1 MKLTGDSM
9 ASDEGTGDCDGGRTV
24 IVGVKLDPRSR
35 ELLTWALVKVAEP
48 GDHVIALHVIGS
60 MPAGTGSLLSLV
72 NTFDSVLAVYEG
84 FCNLKQVDL
93 KLKVC
98 RGESARKLLVREA
111 KSFNASTVIVGTS
124 KTHHTIRSSASVAKY
139 CAKKLPKC
147 ISVFAVDN
155 GKIAFHR
162 EATKT
167 CGVQVKPNE
176 GPALSRKS
184 FKLCTKTNLRNC
196 ECCERVLALPE
207 STAIEDLPD
216 DQEKKDSL
224 ALVPFQKIGDG
235 HGRAT
240 VVKES
245 NQSKHGWSVLRQ
257 VFLPRKHM
265 QKSYVSN
272 SYVFQRAV
280 KQTSWHSSAV
290 VHPDLKKINIDKND
304 NSTLDGQ
311 SGAIVPFGSASNS
324 GFSNFHEE
332 LSSLQEKYSSS
343 CRVYSFQELASATA
357 NFSPENLVGKGG
369 SSYVYKGCLPDGK
382 EVAVKILKPS
392 EDVVKE
398 FLLEIEIITTL
409 HHKNIISLSGFSFDD
424 NNLLLVYDFLTRG
437 SLEENIHGDKKDSNE
452 FGWQE
457 RYKVAVGVAEAL
469 EFLHNGC
476 AQAVIHRD
484 VKSSNILLSD
494 NFEPQLS
501 DFGLASWGSSSSHVT
516 CTDVAGTFGYLAP
529 EYFMHGRVTDRID
542 VYAFGVVLLELLSS
556 RKPINNESP
565 KGQESL
571 VMWARPVLKDG
582 KLSQLLDSSL
592 GDPEHWLIDRMG
604 LAATLCLRRSPKSRP
619 QISVILKL
627 LHGDDEVTSW
637 AKQEVGAPEE
647 LDALDGGLNNIQSHL
662 NLALLDLD
670 DDTVSVSSSEQSV
683 SLEDYLQGRWS
694 RSSSFD

>member
-1 MKLTGDSM
+1 MKLSGESM
-9 ASDEGTGDCDGGRTV
+9 ASDEGTSDCDGGRTV
-24 IVGVKLDPRSR
+24 VVGVKLDPRSR

-60 MPAGTGSLLSLV
+60 IPAGTGSLISLV

-84 FCNLKQVDL
+84 FCNLKQVGL

-98 RGESARKLLVREA
+98 RGESSRKLLVREA
-111 KSFNASTVIVGTS
+111 KSLGASTVILGTS

-139 CAKKLPKC
+139 CAKKLPKY

-162 EATKT
+162 EATKIRAI
-167 CGVQVKPNE
+167 QELNE
-176 GPALSRKS
+176 GPALLHKS
-184 FKLCTKTNLRNC
+184 FKPCTKTNPRNC
-196 ECCERVLALPE
+196 ESCARVLALPE
-207 STAIEDLPD
+207 SSATGALPD
-216 DQEKKDSL
+216 DQEKNDSL
-224 ALVPFQKIGDG
+224 ALVPVQKTGG
-235 HGRAT
+235 PWYAT
-240 VVKES
+240 VVQES

-257 VFLPRKHM
+257 
-265 QKSYVSN
+265 
-272 SYVFQRAV
+272 
-280 KQTSWHSSAV
+280 
-290 VHPDLKKINIDKND
+290 
-304 NSTLDGQ
+304 
-311 SGAIVPFGSASNS
+311 SGAIVPFRSAANS
-324 GFSNFHEE
+324 GLSNFHEE
-332 LSSLQEKYSSS
+332 LSRLQEKYSSS

-357 NFSPENLVGKGG
+357 NFSPDNLVGKGG
-369 SSYVYKGCLPDGK
+369 SSYVYKGCLLDGK
-382 EVAVKILKPS
+382 VVAVKILKPS
-392 EDVVKE
+392 EDVFKE
-398 FLLEIEIITTL
+398 FQLEIEIITTL
-409 HHKNIISLSGFSFDD
+409 HHENIISLSGFSFDD
-424 NNLLLVYDFLTRG
+424 NNLLLVYDFLSRG
-437 SLEENIHGDKKDSNE
+437 SLEENIHGDKKDCNV

-469 EFLHNGC
+469 NFLHNGC
-476 AQAVIHRD
+476 AYAVIHRD

-571 VMWARPVLKDG
+571 VMWARPILKDG
-582 KLSQLLDSSL
+582 KLSQLLDSSV
-592 GDPEHWLIDRMG
+592 GDPQEWLIDRMA

-619 QISVILKL
+619 QIDIILKL
-627 LHGDDEVTSW
+627 LHGDEEVTSW

-647 LDALDGGLNNIQSHL
+647 LEASDGGLNNIQSHL

-670 DDTVSVSSSEQSV
+670 DDTASVSSSEQSV